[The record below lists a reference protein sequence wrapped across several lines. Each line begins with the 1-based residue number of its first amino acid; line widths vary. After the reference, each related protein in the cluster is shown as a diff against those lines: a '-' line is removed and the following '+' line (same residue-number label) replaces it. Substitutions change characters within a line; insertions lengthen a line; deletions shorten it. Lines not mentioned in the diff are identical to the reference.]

1 MKFVKKPSDIF
12 LFLAGLFCFYACF
25 RQVFIKNEFDYKI
38 LAVAAFGIVLISVAL
53 TGFFSKAGIAGM
65 FEALA
70 EYKAIRYLYALG
82 SASFA
87 LTCAIL
93 VYDSFGLNLITFA
106 GILGVLFF
114 GFGCLVILFYDY
126 AEFYKRWFKG

>member
-1 MKFVKKPSDIF
+1 MKFLKKATDIF
-12 LFLAGLFCFYACF
+12 LLLAGLFCFYACV
-25 RQVFIKNEFDYKI
+25 RQVFVKNQFDYTVV
-38 LAVAAFGIVLISVAL
+38 AVAAFGIVLISVAI

-82 SASFA
+82 SVSFA

-126 AEFYKRWFKG
+126 RKFYEKWFE

>member
-1 MKFVKKPSDIF
+1 MKFVKRATDIF

-25 RQVFIKNEFDYKI
+25 RQIFIKEEFDYQV
-38 LAVAAFGIVLISVAL
+38 LGAAAFGIVLISVAI
-53 TGFFSKAGIAGM
+53 TGFFSKEGIAGM

-70 EYKAIRYLYALG
+70 KYKAIRYLYAVG

-87 LTCAIL
+87 FTCVLL

-106 GILGVLFF
+106 GISGVLFF
-114 GFGCLVILFYDY
+114 GFGCLVIVFYDY
-126 AEFYKRWFKG
+126 AEFYEKWFK

>member
-1 MKFVKKPSDIF
+1 MKFVKKAPDVF

-25 RQVFIKNEFDYKI
+25 RQIFIKNEFDYMV
-38 LAVAAFGIVLISVAL
+38 LAIIAFGIVLISVAI
-53 TGFFSKAGIAGM
+53 TGLFSKEGIEGM

-70 EYKAIRYLYALG
+70 KYKTIRYLYALG

-87 LTCAIL
+87 LTCIIF

-126 AEFYKRWFKG
+126 AEFYKKWFK